1 MYCSDT
7 VENNFLEGMVY
18 NDNMACRE
26 QSADR
31 ERTIWHSENNMLTE
45 NSMAFRE
52 QPICTENRME
62 FREQHADREQYG
74 IHRTAYLYREQ
85 NGK

>member
-45 NSMAFRE
+45 NMGFKCQLRLVD
-52 QPICTENRME
+52 I
-62 FREQHADREQYG
+62 
-74 IHRTAYLYREQ
+74 
-85 NGK
+85 